1 MQQLPD
7 STQQEVLRFV
17 EVLLFRSIPE
27 DVLWSRFSLAMALR
41 GLEDESWPEYRESDL
56 FWGGS

>member
-41 GLEDESWPEYRESDL
+41 GLEEERY
-56 FWGGS
+56 